1 MQVFLIIYFQFTE
14 LPVQRQKKY
23 IYLLTKRAK
32 KAADMNRMH
41 QSLEIDGPPTMSRQY
56 QCA

>member
-1 MQVFLIIYFQFTE
+1 MQVLLLFIFSSLNCQFKG
-14 LPVQRQKKY
+14 KKD

-32 KAADMNRMH
+32 KAADVDRMH